1 MPGSPLSRSSL
12 FQLLNFSRPRELI
25 LPLSAYGKLPIY
37 KDFLRHGL
45 AGPEA
50 QAFKKWLDRGISK
63 LWPAREDYRDQE
75 IGSFALLLN
84 FPATGQQVLA
94 YLWGSHD
101 HGALRRFPFM
111 LFVSLPNTRSMAPLE
126 HLDALAQLVA
136 QCRTLRKELLA
147 LDGVDAFYPLIRTQ
161 TIRLTLHGDRQIH
174 EQYLA
179 AEEPKVGELG
189 KSIFGEEAGEEA
201 GEGARTRWPSLL
213 AFLKHPPKGDRQPF
227 AARLPSSGLLATERL
242 AALWCLLLSKRKK
255 GPLQILWPTDG
266 GGGITILH
274 RALAPEDIFA
284 FHPEIPNYPAIR
296 DLRTVL
302 PEDAPTARDLD
313 EKQLAQPLSAILDKN
328 FRLT

>member
-12 FQLLNFSRPRELI
+12 FQLLNFSRPRELV

-45 AGPEA
+45 AWPEA

-63 LWPAREDYRDQE
+63 LWPARQEYREQE
-75 IGSFALLLN
+75 IGSYALLLN
-84 FPATGQQVLA
+84 FPGTGQEILA

-111 LFVSLPNTRSMAPLE
+111 LFVSLPTTKSLAPLE
-126 HLDALAQLVA
+126 LLDALAQFVA
-136 QCRTLRKELLA
+136 QCRALKKELLA
-147 LDGVDAFYPLIRTQ
+147 LDGVDAFYPLIRTR
-161 TIRLTLHGDRQIH
+161 TIRLTLHGDRQIR
-174 EQYLA
+174 EQYLG
-179 AEEPKVGELG
+179 AEEPRVGELG
-189 KSIFGEEAGEEA
+189 ESIFGEEAA
-201 GEGARTRWPSLL
+201 TRWPSLL
-213 AFLKHPPKGDRQPF
+213 AFLKEPPKAERQQPF
-227 AARLPSSGLLATERL
+227 AARLPSSGLVATERL
-242 AALWCLLLSKRKK
+242 AALWCLLLAKRKK
-255 GPLQILWPTDG
+255 GPLQVLWPTEG

-296 DLRTVL
+296 DLRVSL
-302 PEDAPTARDLD
+302 PEEALAARELD
-313 EKQLAQPLSAILDKN
+313 QEQLAQPLSGILDKN